1 MKIHKSAIES
11 PVSERRRWRALVV
24 VCFGQLM
31 IVLDSTI
38 VNVAL
43 PSIQRDLHFS
53 QADLTWVVNAYLIT
67 YGSLLLL
74 AGRAG
79 DLFGRKKVFLAGVA
93 VFTAASVLSG
103 FAYDPAVLVA
113 ARFLQGAGGALS
125 AGVILALIITGFP
138 KPVERAQAMSVFTFV
153 LAGGG
158 SLGLLAGG
166 LLTESI
172 NWHWIFFIN
181 LPIGVATFVAGAALI
196 DETAGAGLRQR
207 VDVAGSILVTA
218 AMVLGVYAIVT
229 AAQYGWATTH
239 TLGFGAAAVGLLA
252 AFLALEARIEN
263 PILPLRILRLRSLT
277 GASAARAMLATGMF
291 ATFFMGALYL
301 QHVKGYNSLG
311 TGLAFLPSTLTLGV
325 LSTGI
330 TARLMRSFG
339 PRAMLIPGLATIT
352 TALALLAT
360 ADMNASYFPGIFGG
374 YLLFGIGAGMSFMPL
389 MTIMMAEVPM
399 ADAGV
404 ASGVANVTM
413 QVGAALGLAALGTI
427 STDYSRTLI
436 GQGQT
441 VVSALAGGYQLGFA
455 IAAACVATA
464 LVIVVVVLRSP
475 ARVWVERPLAQPG
488 PAAAEEAQAA

>member
-1 MKIHKSAIES
+1 MKIHKSAIRPS
-11 PVSERRRWRALVV
+11 VSERRRWLALVV

-43 PSIQRDLHFS
+43 PSIQRDLRFS
-53 QADLTWVVNAYLIT
+53 QADLTWVVNSYLIT

-79 DLFGRKKVFLAGVA
+79 DLIGRKRVFLAGVA
-93 VFTAASVLSG
+93 VFTAASFLSG
-103 FAYDPAVLVA
+103 FAYDPAVLVG

-181 LPIGVATFVAGAALI
+181 LPIGVATFIAGAALI
-196 DETAGAGLRQR
+196 EETGGAVRRQR
-207 VDVAGSILVTA
+207 VDVAGSVLVTA

-229 AAQYGWATTH
+229 AAQHGWASAH
-239 TLGFGAAAVGLLA
+239 TLGFGGAAIGLLA

-291 ATFFMGALYL
+291 ATFFLGALYL

-339 PRAMLIPGLATIT
+339 PRAMLIPGLAIIT

-360 ADMNASYFPGIFGG
+360 ADVNAGYFPGIFAG

-427 STDYSRTLI
+427 SADYSRGLVA
-436 GQGQT
+436 QGQS
-441 VVSALAGGYQLGFA
+441 VVSALASGYQLGFA

-464 LVIVVVVLRSP
+464 LIIVVVALRSP
-475 ARVWVERPLAQPG
+475 ARVRVQRPLVQIE
-488 PAAAEEAQAA
+488 PAGTDDAQAA